1 MTNSLSLQKR
11 KLRFKKLVFWQ
22 RPQSQMES
30 SEFLAHKLF
39 VHCVNI
45 FIMLN
50 MIILLIK
57 YVTMLC
63 LMIAKK

>member
-1 MTNSLSLQKR
+1 
-11 KLRFKKLVFWQ
+11 
-22 RPQSQMES
+22 MES